1 MYLHH
6 SPTYKLSN
14 TTVPHTHTRTHT
26 HAGAQTHTHT
36 HAFTHTCVHR
46 HIHTHTHTVR
56 RTHTHTHTYTSGD
69 HGNLLAVGVR
79 TAPTPPGAP
88 TPRRAATSP
97 SELPLRARKTLFE
110 MVASLCF
117 DVLLGKLVLYLE
129 LRQAHIYDCLGYL
142 PPSLSELKWASLS
155 ILRFSPR

>member
-26 HAGAQTHTHT
+26 HTRA
-36 HAFTHTCVHR
+36 HR
-46 HIHTHTHTVR
+46 HIHTHTRSHTLACTDIY
-56 RTHTHTHTYTSGD
+56 THTLTQCVAHTHTYTSGD